1 MPTFVIDEDAPI
13 LVEFTRRAPQAGAQ
27 EVMRGWP
34 PSPAAAV
41 ANVAEQ
47 SAKAIDSAMSTIHN
61 MARRVSATA
70 KSLPIAER
78 PSQIEVEFGLKLDAA
93 AGAVVA
99 QASTEASFT
108 VKLTWERKEATR
120 PARPA
125 RIRRR

>member
-1 MPTFVIDEDAPI
+1 MSTFTIDEDAPI
-13 LVEFTRRAPQAGAQ
+13 LVEFTPRAPQAGVQ

-34 PSPAAAV
+34 PSPAAA
-41 ANVAEQ
+41 AGNIAEQ
-47 SAKAIDSAMSTIHN
+47 SAKAIDSAMNTIHN

-99 QASTEASFT
+99 QAGVEASLN
-108 VKLTWERKEATR
+108 VKLTWQRKEASRPVR
-120 PARPA
+120 PARA
-125 RIRRR
+125 RHS